1 LAGLWAGW
9 ASSSRLFF
17 LFLLLFF
24 PSSSSLFLAPWE
36 FLLSWSLSMSA
47 PIDTM
52 MIGMR

>member
-17 LFLLLFF
+17 FFLLLFF
-24 PSSSSLFLAPWE
+24 PSSSLFLAPWE